1 MANSCVEWMV
11 ESAKSAFAG
20 HGPGVGRQIVR
31 EMRAAKKFDPKSDR
45 PQDGLHLTEFARACF
60 GLAWE
65 SKLRRFGERQG
76 WVGEASSEAVD
87 ASTFRDVWGAVAVEQ
102 VEMGYAQAAT
112 VANQL
117 VGVWQSSQNE
127 LDEATIPEMAS
138 TADRA
143 LDVAQGTEY
152 PRAGFTGVAYKA
164 PRPSKFGL
172 IAALTLETVKLNQK
186 TEVLDAYSEVGRIVG
201 TEEAERKIRVV
212 IGVTNNYTRNGV
224 TTNTFLTSGAYTNSL
239 TDFVITNGPKEY
251 DRLLQLA
258 AVQTH
263 PITGKNIQ
271 FNPTAILT
279 VPGNAFQARHIANTT
294 EYREVA
300 SGNVV
305 TAISQGNPLGMN
317 FPIMVDPA
325 VQRIAATSAS
335 AEEPGLGLTA
345 AKAKTLT
352 VIADFA
358 RAFKWR
364 QVEPFNVFE
373 TGDLTN
379 DYWPPSFFQD
389 VVWAAKARS
398 WGAGFV
404 REPRLAYRGYNDAAS

>member
-1 MANSCVEWMV
+1 MANSAVEFIC

-20 HGPGVGRQIVR
+20 HGPGVARQIVR

-45 PQDGLHLTEFARACF
+45 ASDGLHLTEFARACF
-60 GLAWE
+60 GMAWE

-87 ASTFRDVWGAVAVEQ
+87 ASTFRGFWGAVALEQ
-102 VEMGYAQAAT
+102 IEMGYAQAAT

-117 VGVWQSSQNE
+117 VGAWQSSQNE
-127 LDEATIPEMAS
+127 LDEATIPEQAV

-143 LDVAQGTEY
+143 LDVAQGQEY
-152 PRAGFTGVAYKA
+152 PRAGFTGVMYKA

-186 TEVLDAYSEVGRIVG
+186 TEVLDGYNEVGRVVG

-224 TTNTFLTSGAYTNSL
+224 TTNTFLTSGAYTNKI

-279 VPGNAFQARHIANTT
+279 VPGNAFSARQVGNLT
-294 EYREVA
+294 EYRQEDA
-300 SGNVV
+300 SGKVV
-305 TAISQGNPLGMN
+305 AISQGSPLGQN
-317 FPIMVDPA
+317 FPIMTDPA
-325 VQRIAATSAS
+325 VQRIAQASAS
-335 AEEPGLGLTA
+335 AEEPGLGLSA
-345 AKAKTLT
+345 AVARTLT
-352 VIADFA
+352 IIADFQ

-398 WGAGFV
+398 WGAAFV
-404 REPRLAYRGYNDAAS
+404 REPRLAYEAYNAAAA